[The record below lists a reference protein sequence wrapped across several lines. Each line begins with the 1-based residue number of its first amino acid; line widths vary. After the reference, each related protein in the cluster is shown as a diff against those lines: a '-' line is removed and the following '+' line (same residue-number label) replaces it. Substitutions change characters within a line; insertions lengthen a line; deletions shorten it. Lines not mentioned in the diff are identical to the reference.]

1 MFNAAMCCNHCST
14 PVLKEDTVTGITWHT
29 SWSTPWHTRCTWPSL
44 SCRVWQSQEPGD
56 HQDWGRRAKNRWITK
71 PLRLWVLVTTETWEY
86 QDKLHHWSWCLDGRF
101 WWWRWTLEVWMD
113 SLWENWYLE
122 KTLHLQKEN
131 LVDLEL

>member
-56 HQDWGRRAKNRWITK
+56 HQDWGRRAKNRWITEPETRGTLSLICIK
-71 PLRLWVLVTTETWEY
+71 TRLKFVKV
-86 QDKLHHWSWCLDGRF
+86 
-101 WWWRWTLEVWMD
+101 M
-113 SLWENWYLE
+113 
-122 KTLHLQKEN
+122 KEPIKR
-131 LVDLEL
+131 